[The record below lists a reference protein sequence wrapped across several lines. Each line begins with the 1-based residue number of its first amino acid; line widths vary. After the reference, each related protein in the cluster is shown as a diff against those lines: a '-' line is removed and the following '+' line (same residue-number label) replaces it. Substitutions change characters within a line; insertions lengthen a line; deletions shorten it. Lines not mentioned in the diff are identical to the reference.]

1 MLVLITN
8 SRVPYCFDVAHVLGM
23 PLNLS
28 HRFRYRKRWIAT
40 DADLSQRKALVVL
53 RDFDTGGFIP
63 IRFAEIDDVLVIG
76 DMVYLD
82 FRLQGLLSAGETE
95 RISVAL
101 SEAMKSRGFANTAGS
116 HLETLVMEVPEVD
129 SLAERPTK
137 LADDALRWNEVLV
150 RLGQLECYK
159 DYGFLRVLQIVNAAG
174 RTANVTEDGSGRY
187 AYALAPGTLYYLD
200 VVQQTPW
207 HVDDT
212 EEIQTAYDVELV
224 AESDEVVLLRKV
236 QRVVGK
242 YDLLRFI
249 FKTPYAYGA
258 RHTFL
263 ELTDRQVGA
272 GAQFR
277 LPTLFLPVFV
287 QPTGKMQLVMWVRR
301 VAGVA
306 SIATFIASGVLAPHL
321 GSNPELV
328 RTVSLLVLVIA
339 SQRWEDAI
347 KAFVDRSKDATL

>member
-1 MLVLITN
+1 
-8 SRVPYCFDVAHVLGM
+8 LG
-23 PLNLS
+23 
-28 HRFRYRKRWIAT
+28 
-40 DADLSQRKALVVL
+40 
-53 RDFDTGGFIP
+53 
-63 IRFAEIDDVLVIG
+63 
-76 DMVYLD
+76 
-82 FRLQGLLSAGETE
+82 
-95 RISVAL
+95 
-101 SEAMKSRGFANTAGS
+101 
-116 HLETLVMEVPEVD
+116 
-129 SLAERPTK
+129 
-137 LADDALRWNEVLV
+137 

-159 DYGFLRVLQIVNAAG
+159 DYGFLRVLQVVNAAG
-174 RTANVTEDGSGRY
+174 RAANVTEDGSGRY

-212 EEIQTAYDVELV
+212 EEIQAAYDVELV
-224 AESDEVVLLRKV
+224 SESDEVVLLRKV

-263 ELTDRQVGA
+263 ELTDRQGGA
-272 GAQFR
+272 GTQFR

-287 QPTGKMQLVMWVRR
+287 RPTRKMQLVMWVRR
-301 VAGVA
+301 IAGVA
-306 SIATFIASGVLAPHL
+306 SVATFIASGTLAPHL
-321 GSNPELV
+321 GSSPELV
-328 RTVSLLVLVIA
+328 RTVSLLVLVVA